1 MYIVRNIN
9 IMAKLVKLEI
19 KNFRG
24 IKQLTLEFDHTQ
36 NIVCL
41 IGRGDSGKSTVLEAI
56 ANVLSPS
63 WNLTFH
69 DTDFYNCDHI
79 NSIEIIAHLVDLPE
93 KLMDVARFGL
103 FLRNYNPDTK
113 IISDEIEQAE
123 DPGNMALLSVKLV
136 VDHTLEPE
144 WTVTNLREQQNKRIS
159 SNERGQFNCY
169 MVADNLDRHFSWSK
183 GNPLYSIL
191 RSGELDSIP
200 GEKNVIIETLRIAKS
215 KIDAHGFPELQ
226 EVTDLVTAR
235 AAHLGLDITGSRTTL
250 DFKDLSIK
258 DSRVTLHD
266 NQIPFRLKGKGS
278 KRLISF
284 AIQLAFVKNGGLML
298 VDEIEQG
305 LEPDRIC
312 QLVRAIKETREG
324 MIFITTHSREVIVEL
339 GSSSL
344 CLLVKDK
351 NGLKIESR
359 LLALNNE
366 SLTKVVRACPEAFF
380 ARKVIISEGATE
392 VGICRALDAYRIF
405 SGKQAMSFQ
414 DCAYIDGTGNTL
426 LERVNAIRDSGI
438 KTALLCDSDV
448 DVINAQKEALEAK
461 GIEIF
466 DCENINCLEQQVF
479 NDLPWTAINEL
490 LVYVL
495 ATHYN
500 GNELSLEESVKSKYL
515 AGQVFPI
522 DWRNTDTI
530 LIRKALGL
538 AAGKR
543 EWFKRIDYGET
554 LGKIIFKYFDTM
566 ADELHLKKVF
576 TELSNWIDN

>member
-1 MYIVRNIN
+1 
-9 IMAKLVKLEI
+9 MAKLVKLEI

-24 IKQLTLEFDHTQ
+24 IRQLKLEFDHAK

-56 ANVLSPS
+56 ASVLSPS

-79 NSIEIIAHLVDLPE
+79 NSFEIIAHLVDLPE
-93 KLMDVARFGL
+93 KLMDVERFGL

-113 IISDEIEQAE
+113 TISDDIEQAE
-123 DPGNMALLSVKLV
+123 DPGIMALLSVKLV

-144 WTVTNLREQQNKRIS
+144 WTVTNLRGQEDKRIS

-191 RSGELDSIP
+191 KSGELDPIP

-215 KIDAHGFPELQ
+215 RIDAHDFPELQ

-258 DSRVTLHD
+258 DSRVSLHD

-278 KRLISF
+278 KRLVSF

-312 QLVRAIKETREG
+312 QLVRSLKETGEG

-339 GSSSL
+339 GSPAL

-351 NGLKIESR
+351 KGMKMDSR
-359 LLALNNE
+359 LLGLDEEA
-366 SLTKVVRACPEAFF
+366 LTKVVRACPEAFF
-380 ARKVIISEGATE
+380 AKKVIVSEGATE
-392 VGICRALDAYRIF
+392 VGICRALDAYRIA
-405 SGKQAMSFQ
+405 SGKEAMSFQ
-414 DCAYIDGTGNTL
+414 DCAYVDGSGNTL
-426 LERVNAIRDSGI
+426 LERVKAIQDSGI

-448 DVINAQKEALEAK
+448 DVINAEKTGMEAK
-461 GIEIF
+461 GIKVF
-466 DCENINCLEQQVF
+466 DCDNTNCLEQQVF
-479 NDLPWTAINEL
+479 NDLPWDAIKEL
-490 LVYVL
+490 IVYVL
-495 ATHYN
+495 RTQYN
-500 GNELSLEESVKSKYL
+500 GNAISLEASVKSKYS
-515 AGQVFPI
+515 ADQVFPA
-522 DWRNTDTI
+522 DWKDADSA
-530 LIRKALGL
+530 LIRKAIGL
-538 AAGKR
+538 AAWKK
-543 EWFKRIDYGET
+543 EWFKRIDHGEM
-554 LGKIIFKYFDTM
+554 LGKIIFKYLDAM
-566 ADELHLKKVF
+566 PDGLHLKKMF

>member
-1 MYIVRNIN
+1 
-9 IMAKLVKLEI
+9 MAKLVKMEI

-24 IKQLTLEFDHTQ
+24 IKKLTLEFDHTQ

-56 ANVLSPS
+56 SSVLSPS

-69 DTDFYNCDHI
+69 DTDFYNCNHI

-103 FLRNYNPDTK
+103 FLRNYNPHTK
-113 IISDEIEQAE
+113 IISDDIEQAE
-123 DPGNMALLSVKLV
+123 SPGIMALMSVKLV

-144 WTVTNLREQQNKRIS
+144 WTVTNLREQEDKRIS

-183 GNPLYSIL
+183 GNPLYNIL

-235 AAHLGLDITGSRTTL
+235 AAHLGLDIKGSRTTL

-266 NQIPFRLKGKGS
+266 NEIPFRLKGKGS
-278 KRLISF
+278 KRLVSF

-312 QLVRAIKETREG
+312 QLVRALKETREG

-351 NGLKIESR
+351 NGLKMESR
-359 LLALNNE
+359 LLALNDE
-366 SLTKVVRACPEAFF
+366 SLTKVVRSCPEAFF

-392 VGICRALDAYRIF
+392 VGICRALDAYRIV

-414 DCAYIDGTGNTL
+414 DCAYVDGTGNTL
-426 LERVNAIRDSGI
+426 LERVNAIQDSGI

-448 DVINAQKEALEAK
+448 DVINAEKKGMEAK
-461 GIEIF
+461 SIKVF
-466 DCENINCLEQQVF
+466 DCENTNCLEQQVF
-479 NDLPWTAINEL
+479 NDLPWSAINEL
-490 LVYVL
+490 LIYVL

-500 GNELSLEESVKSKYL
+500 GNELSLEESVKSKYS

-522 DWRNTDTI
+522 DWRNTDTV

-538 AAGKR
+538 SAGKR

-554 LGKIIFKYFDTM
+554 LGKIIFKYFDEM
-566 ADELHLKKVF
+566 ADELHLKKMF

>member
-1 MYIVRNIN
+1 
-9 IMAKLVKLEI
+9 MAKLVKLEI

-36 NIVCL
+36 NIVCF
-41 IGRGDSGKSTVLEAI
+41 IGRGDSGKSTVFEAI
-56 ANVLSPS
+56 SFVLSPS

-103 FLRNYNPDTK
+103 FLRNYNANTK
-113 IISDEIEQAE
+113 IISDDIEQTE
-123 DPGNMALLSVKLV
+123 GPENMALLSVKLV

-144 WTVTNLREQQNKRIS
+144 WTITNFREKEDKRIS
-159 SNERGQFNCY
+159 SNERRQFNCY

-183 GNPLYSIL
+183 GNPLYNIL

-200 GEKNVIIETLRIAKS
+200 GEKNVIIEILRIAKS
-215 KIDAHGFPELQ
+215 RIDAHDFPGLQ
-226 EVTDLVTAR
+226 EVTDLVTAK
-235 AAHLGLDITGSRTTL
+235 AAHLGLNITGSRTTL

-258 DSRVTLHD
+258 DSRVSLHD

-312 QLVRAIKETREG
+312 QLVRSLKETGEG

-339 GSSSL
+339 GSPSL
-344 CLLVKDK
+344 CLLVKDM
-351 NGLKIESR
+351 NGLKMESR
-359 LLALNNE
+359 LLALNDKG
-366 SLTKVVRACPEAFF
+366 LTKVVRACPEAFF

-392 VGICRALDAYRIF
+392 VGICRALDSYRIV

-414 DCAYIDGTGNTL
+414 DCAYVDGTGNTL
-426 LERVNAIRDSGI
+426 IERVNAIQDSGI

-448 DVINAQKEALEAK
+448 DVINAEKVGMEAK
-461 GIEIF
+461 GIKVF
-466 DCENINCLEQQVF
+466 DCENTNCLEQQVF
-479 NDLPWTAINEL
+479 NDLPWNAIKEL

-495 ATHYN
+495 TTHYN
-500 GNELSLEESVKSKYL
+500 GNELSLEESVKSKYS
-515 AGQVFPI
+515 AGEVFPA
-522 DWRNTDTI
+522 DWRDTDSA
-530 LIRKALGL
+530 LIRKAIGL
-538 AAGKR
+538 AAGKK

-554 LGKIIFKYFDTM
+554 LGKTIFKYIGAM
-566 ADELHLKKVF
+566 ADELHLKKMF